1 MGAQQGTIMNDL
13 VIIGITLAFFALAA
27 GFARFCGAIH

>member
-1 MGAQQGTIMNDL
+1 MDAQPKTIMNDF